1 MILLVL
7 YTTLFFKE
15 IMFNF
20 LKNKLSKIYETVTS
34 SLESIFAKKQID
46 QATITDIE
54 KLLISADTGVTIT
67 KKIVASLQEQF
78 QQGTISSG
86 ADIQHALQQ
95 QLLSYTLAPQE
106 QTARIFL
113 LVGINGS
120 GKTTFAGKLAHYFAT
135 HNKRCLLAAADTFR
149 AAAPQQLQGWATNSK
164 ADLFMGSLNQD
175 PASVAFQATEKFVKE
190 AYDILIIDTAG
201 RLQTKDH
208 LMKELE
214 KIKKTIAKACPD
226 QKIHTLLTID
236 AMLGQNSLQQ
246 ARIFNEATQLDGLV
260 LTKCDGTG
268 KGGVIFSITNE
279 LQVPVEFISFGE
291 SMHDIKPFDPHSY
304 VSNLLSL

>member
-20 LKNKLSKIYETVTS
+20 LKNKLSKIYQSVTN
-34 SLESIFAKKQID
+34 SLSSIFAKKEID
-46 QATITDIE
+46 QATITEIE
-54 KLLISADTGVTIT
+54 KLLISADTGITVT
-67 KKIVASLQEQF
+67 KKIITALQTQY
-78 QQGTISSG
+78 QQGTLQSG
-86 ADIQHALQQ
+86 SDIQQALHQELMTYALQAEPHK
-95 QLLSYTLAPQE
+95 S
-106 QTARIFL
+106 RIYL

-120 GKTTFAGKLAHYFAT
+120 GKTTFAGKLANYFAAQ
-135 HNKRCLLAAADTFR
+135 NKKCLLAAADTFR
-149 AAAPQQLQGWATNSK
+149 AAAPQQLKSWAQSSK
-164 ADLFMGSLNQD
+164 ADLFMGKENQD
-175 PASVAFQATEKFVKE
+175 PASVAFQATEKFTKE
-190 AYDILIIDTAG
+190 GYDILIIDTAG

-214 KIKKTIAKACPD
+214 KIKKTISKACPE
-226 QKIHTLLTID
+226 QSIHTLLTID

-268 KGGVIFSITNE
+268 KGGVIFGISNE
-279 LQVPVEFISFGE
+279 LKVPVEFISFGE
-291 SMHDIKPFDPHSY
+291 SMNDMKYFDAQEY
-304 VSNLLSL
+304 VTNLLSM